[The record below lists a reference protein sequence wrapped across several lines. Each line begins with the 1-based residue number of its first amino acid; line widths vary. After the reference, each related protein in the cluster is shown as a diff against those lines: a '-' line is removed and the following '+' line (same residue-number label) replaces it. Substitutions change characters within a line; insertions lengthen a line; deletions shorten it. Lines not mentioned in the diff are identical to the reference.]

1 MTRRRN
7 ARDVQVN
14 RRHGALCR
22 HERLKTYRLPHPCGE
37 LCGARPTESERRLK
51 GERDHAAMLAAIA
64 CNICPRKAE
73 RERRRGLGACL
84 GVVCRL
90 ACGVVRGWRMVH
102 LKNAHNANSNVT
114 PHCLTF
120 PRRFPIFGGVACR
133 IWFTSMKGREFTF
146 FRP

>member
-102 LKNAHNANSNVT
+102 LKNAHNEKFEFYAAL
-114 PHCLTF
+114 PHLPTSLSYF
-120 PRRFPIFGGVACR
+120 RRRRLQDLVYLDEG
-133 IWFTSMKGREFTF
+133 KGIHLF
-146 FRP
+146 